1 MSLSSTAVAPRLV
14 LALALVGI
22 ACGST
27 APARV
32 SYTAALTGARETPS
46 NTSSATGTATL
57 NVDGSTL
64 SYTVFASGFA
74 TPLVVGHIHIGGAG
88 VAGPVIVP
96 FTLLAASGTVTQGTV
111 DLSRSVSYN
120 TLSISGDSLRILM
133 DAGQTYVNLHT
144 AAYPGGEIRGQIVR
158 Q

>member
-22 ACGST
+22 ACSST